1 MGMNL
6 IYQRVKQLKEKYK
19 QMIRIL
25 IYSVSQFIARST
37 IIMIIII
44 TIILTIIII
53 YTYIA
58 PSS

>member
-6 IYQRVKQLKEKYK
+6 IYQRIKQLKEKYK
-19 QMIRIL
+19 QMICIL

>member
-6 IYQRVKQLKEKYK
+6 IYQRAEQLKEKYK

-44 TIILTIIII
+44 VIIIVIIII
-53 YTYIA
+53 
-58 PSS
+58 

>member
-6 IYQRVKQLKEKYK
+6 IYQRIKQLKEKYK
-19 QMIRIL
+19 QMILIL

-44 TIILTIIII
+44 TIISTIIII